1 MGSKIALA
9 TFCSTLALTATAA
22 NADEVLLKSG
32 DRITGKILSAAGGSL
47 VVTPDFAKGTNL
59 TIALSD
65 IATFS
70 TSAPLTIKL
79 KDGSEIHQA
88 VDTAAAGEITLAK
101 GGALAPQPVPVAAI
115 DKINPEAVTWHGAL
129 GVNGMAAQAATDT
142 RQIGVSVDG
151 VRRSDTDR
159 ISFNAAYSYGE
170 QSTAGVSTT
179 NAENWAAGLKYDYF
193 VAPKWYAFAS
203 VSAAG
208 DHVNHLQLRFTP
220 SIGGGYQWIDKGSF
234 HLSTEFGASWIY
246 EDYSTLPSATN
257 NAALR
262 LAYHVDKTLVS
273 GRVSLFHDLEY
284 IPSVQDGS
292 EFLVNTDAGMRVSL
306 TANMFSEIKAKLAY
320 DNQPPVGTKSAT
332 SELRIG
338 VGMTY

>member
-1 MGSKIALA
+1 M
-9 TFCSTLALTATAA
+9 
-22 NADEVLLKSG
+22 
-32 DRITGKILSAAGGSL
+32 
-47 VVTPDFAKGTNL
+47 TPDFAKGTNL
-59 TIALSD
+59 TIELSD

-70 TSAPLTIKL
+70 TTAPLTIKL
-79 KDGSEIHQA
+79 KDSSEIHQA
-88 VDTAAAGEITLAK
+88 VETAEAGEITLAK
-101 GGALAPQPVPVAAI
+101 GGTLAPQPVPVASI

-129 GVNGMAAQAATDT
+129 GVNGMAAQAATNT

-170 QSTAGVSTT
+170 QSAAGVSTT
-179 NAENWAAGLKYDYF
+179 NADNWSGGLKYDYF

-220 SIGGGYQWIDKGSF
+220 SIGGGYQWIDAGSF
-234 HLSTEFGASWIY
+234 HLSTEFGASWSY
-246 EDYSTLPSATN
+246 EDYSTAPKASN
-257 NAALR
+257 NASVR
-262 LAYHVDKTLVS
+262 LAYHTDKTLLS
-273 GRVSLFHDLEY
+273 GRVALFHNLEY
-284 IPSVQDGS
+284 IPSVEDGNAL
-292 EFLVNTDAGMRVSL
+292 LVNADAGMRVSL
-306 TANMFSEIKAKLAY
+306 TAKMFSEIKAKLAY
-320 DNQPPVGTKSAT
+320 DNVPPAGTKSST